1 MSANEVKFSKMKF
14 LFRTFKYRFRNDIFE
29 IKFILKN
36 VKKGDSVLDIGAHK
50 GGYLYWLRKS
60 IGANGTLVALEP
72 QPTLFSYLR
81 IALGKFDFKNVY
93 LHHAGASSKNSHLE
107 LYIPKKEGLTSPGA
121 TFESRKDIS
130 KGHFI
135 KVPVHKLD
143 DLLKGRAKAI
153 NFIKLDVEGHELEV
167 FKGAFNILTNDKPIL
182 LFECENRH
190 LNETNV
196 MGVFDYL
203 ISLDY
208 KGSFFHNGELKPL
221 SEFDPGLHQATQN
234 GEIVNKN
241 NYVNNFVFK
250 PNKIQV

>member
-1 MSANEVKFSKMKF
+1 MSNSEVKFSKIKF
-14 LFRTFKYRFRNDIFE
+14 LFRALKYRYRNDTAE

-60 IGANGTLVALEP
+60 IGAKGSLVALEP
-72 QPTLFSYLR
+72 QPSLFQYLK
-81 IALGKFDFKNVY
+81 IAIGELGYNNID
-93 LHHAGASSKNSHLE
+93 LHHAGASSENTHLK
-107 LYIPKKEGLTSPGA
+107 LYVPKKEGLTSPGA
-121 TFESRKDIS
+121 TFEDRKDIS

-135 KVPVHKLD
+135 EVPVHKLD
-143 DLLKGRAKAI
+143 ELLKGRKKAI

-167 FKGAFNILTNDKPIL
+167 FKGAYDILTNDKPTL

-190 LNETNV
+190 LNKINV
-196 MGVFDYL
+196 VDVFDYL
-203 ISLDY
+203 ISLDFY
-208 KGSFFHNGELKPL
+208 GSFFHDNVLKPI
-221 SEFDPGLHQATQN
+221 SEFDPISHQATQN

-250 PNKIQV
+250 PNQN